1 VNLRIEDGVAAT
13 GAAGPAIPA
22 GRSSF
27 VEALA
32 AALGG
37 ADSTIR
43 QADDAAA
50 LVAAGGDDIVGASI
64 ARAKADVEL
73 EIASVTASRV
83 SGAINSLLQTQV

>member
-1 VNLRIEDGVAAT
+1 MNVRIDDGVA
-13 GAAGPAIPA
+13 GAAGVRSEAPA
-22 GRSSF
+22 GGSSF
-27 VEALA
+27 GEALA

-37 ADSTIR
+37 AGSSIR

-64 ARAKADVEL
+64 ARAKADVAL